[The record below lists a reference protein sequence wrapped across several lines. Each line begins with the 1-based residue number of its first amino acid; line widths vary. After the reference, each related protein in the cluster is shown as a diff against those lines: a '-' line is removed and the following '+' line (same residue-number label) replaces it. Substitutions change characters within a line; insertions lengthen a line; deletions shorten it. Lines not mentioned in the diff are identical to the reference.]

1 MKKGVKNVKSNAKGF
16 VWFSLRISFWLMVL
30 LFLVSF
36 LINSAVINILFLILL
51 IFIIIVSIIHL
62 VKYDK
67 KAFAI
72 VVLVLSA
79 LLLLFYLIG
88 LAGSAAK

>member
-16 VWFSLRISFWLMVL
+16 VWFSLRISFWLMIL
-30 LFLVSF
+30 LFLLSF
-36 LINSAVINILFLILL
+36 LINSAVINISFSILL
-51 IFIIIVSIIHL
+51 FFIIIVSIIQL

-72 VVLVLSA
+72 AALVLSA
-79 LLLLFYLIG
+79 LLLLFYIIG

>member
-1 MKKGVKNVKSNAKGF
+1 MKKGVKKVKKEDAGF
-16 VWFSLRISFWLMVL
+16 VWFSLRISFWLMIL

-36 LINSAVINILFLILL
+36 LINSVVINISFLILL
-51 IFIIIVSIIHL
+51 FFIIVVSIIHL
-62 VKYDK
+62 VKHNK

-72 VVLVLSA
+72 AALVLSA